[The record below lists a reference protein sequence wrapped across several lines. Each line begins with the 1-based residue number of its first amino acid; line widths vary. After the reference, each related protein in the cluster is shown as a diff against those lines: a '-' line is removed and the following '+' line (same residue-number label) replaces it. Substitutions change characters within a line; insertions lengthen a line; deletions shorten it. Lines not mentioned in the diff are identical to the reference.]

1 MSIALIITNSQKLLH
16 RVKNKLNVALTA
28 VLILN
33 LLVGLLMSNSQT
45 LILIVLVFSKL
56 TLSIT

>member
-1 MSIALIITNSQKLLH
+1 MSIALIITNSQKLLR
-16 RVKNKLNVALTA
+16 RVKNKLNVALIA